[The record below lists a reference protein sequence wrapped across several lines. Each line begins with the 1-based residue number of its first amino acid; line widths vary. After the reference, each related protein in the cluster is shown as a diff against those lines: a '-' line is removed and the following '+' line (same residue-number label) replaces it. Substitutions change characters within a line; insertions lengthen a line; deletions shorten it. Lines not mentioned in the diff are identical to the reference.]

1 MSEAS
6 ILLADDEEVFGQTT
20 AELIRR
26 AGYHCDVVVCVDGAL
41 ARLEET
47 RYDVLVADIMM
58 PGSAQ
63 HDLLS
68 TARQRFPDMQIILVT
83 GFPSVETAVKSL
95 DKGAFAYKI
104 KPFDLDDFI
113 STLGL
118 AVKRSRLQRGMRHE
132 VIRGE
137 AIAQRL
143 RELLAAL
150 DTGGAS
156 GGLSLTA
163 RQYIKVVMANVSES
177 MLDALDVM
185 ALVDMPAAD
194 VPVRRLAQHPDSV
207 VFREAIRETIAVLES
222 TKTAFKSRELA
233 ELRRKLD
240 VLMTV
245 IDSP

>member
-1 MSEAS
+1 MSEAT

-26 AGYHCDVVVCVDGAL
+26 AGYHCDVAVCVESAL
-41 ARLEET
+41 VRLEAM

-58 PGSAQ
+58 PGSTQ

-68 TARQRFPDMQIILVT
+68 LARQRFPDMQIILVT

-104 KPFDLDDFI
+104 KPFDLDDFM
-113 STLGL
+113 STLGH
-118 AVKRSRLQRGMRHE
+118 AVKRARLQRGMRHE

-150 DTGGAS
+150 DTGGTS
-156 GGLSLTA
+156 IGLGLTA
-163 RQYIKVVMANVSES
+163 RQYIRVVMTNVSES

-185 ALVDMPAAD
+185 ALIDMPAAD
-194 VPVRRLAQHPDSV
+194 IPVRRLAQHPDSL
-207 VFREAIRETIAVLES
+207 VFREAIRETIAVLDS

-233 ELRRKLD
+233 DLRRKLD
-240 VLMTV
+240 TLMRV
-245 IDSP
+245 IEAP